1 MRGQPSTRTDLFFP
15 ILLTLLTIKRLSHT
29 GLFSLSFSSVQC
41 SIKYNVVVV
50 VVYDLL
56 VCRSVFENVCEIYI
70 SDGARESLSK
80 WLAANVYK

>member
-56 VCRSVFENVCEIYI
+56 VCRSVLKMF
-70 SDGARESLSK
+70 ARFIFRMEQEKASQ
-80 WLAANVYK
+80 NG

>member
-1 MRGQPSTRTDLFFP
+1 MP
-15 ILLTLLTIKRLSHT
+15 IKRLSHT

-56 VCRSVFENVCEIYI
+56 VWRSVLKMF
-70 SDGARESLSK
+70 ARFIFRMEQEKASQ
-80 WLAANVYK
+80 NG